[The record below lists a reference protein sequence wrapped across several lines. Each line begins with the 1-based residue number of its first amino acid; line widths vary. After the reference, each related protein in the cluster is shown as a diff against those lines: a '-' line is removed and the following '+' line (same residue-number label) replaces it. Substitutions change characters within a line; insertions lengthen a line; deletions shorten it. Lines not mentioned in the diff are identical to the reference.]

1 MLRKFMVIHVD
12 PDIRWE
18 TVEKNWRQLASIEA
32 AKWERTYFNRK
43 QGVRYCLWHA
53 PNEELLGKIFAEL
66 DLKYES
72 IVMVEETVPDIWGSR
87 WEEHLQQD
95 GKADTLAF

>member
-1 MLRKFMVIHVD
+1 
-12 PDIRWE
+12 
-18 TVEKNWRQLASIEA
+18 
-32 AKWERTYFNRK
+32 
-43 QGVRYCLWHA
+43 
-53 PNEELLGKIFAEL
+53 LGKIFAEL